1 VDVSR
6 NPDMMN
12 GRASELGAEIDLSA
26 APGRADLHDPSQR
39 RRVEQQ
45 LTSIPGVL
53 AVRLVPG
60 FDREVDELHV
70 VTSPERGA
78 KSTVRDVQTVLLARC
93 GVTIDHRV
101 ISVVQLDERQLLPMP
116 GRVRLLEVST
126 VQSGKGLMVE
136 VALAFDEEQA
146 RGTAEGGS
154 TSAGYVRAVARA
166 TLAAF
171 NDLIAT
177 EVTLELRDAAIVPI
191 GGQQLAVTVI
201 ELRDGRGEELR
212 SGTALVR
219 DPAADAV
226 ARSVLAA
233 LNRTVDPALG

>member
-1 VDVSR
+1 MDVFR
-6 NPDMMN
+6 NPDLATE
-12 GRASELGAEIDLSA
+12 GAAELGAEIDLSA
-26 APGRADLHDPSQR
+26 GPGRSDLHDPSER

-45 LTSIPGVL
+45 VTSIPGVL

-70 VTSPERGA
+70 VTVPERGA
-78 KSTVRDVQTVLLARC
+78 KATVRDVQTVLLARC
-93 GVTIDHRV
+93 GVNIDHRV
-101 ISVVQLDERQLLPMP
+101 ISVVQLDERQVLPAA
-116 GRVRLLEVST
+116 GRVRLLQVTT
-126 VQSGKGLMVE
+126 VQSGKGLVAE
-136 VALAFDEEQA
+136 VALAFDDEEA
-146 RGTAEGGS
+146 RGSAEGAA
-154 TSAGYVRAVARA
+154 TSAGYVRSVARA

-177 EVTLELRDAAIVPI
+177 DITLELRDAAIVAV
-191 GGQQLAVTVI
+191 GGQDLAVTVV

-219 DPAADAV
+219 EPAGDAI

-233 LNRTVDPALG
+233 LNRTVETGGA

>member
-1 VDVSR
+1 VEVSR
-6 NPDMMN
+6 NPDLVTEGM
-12 GRASELGAEIDLSA
+12 AELAAEIDLSA
-26 APGRADLHDPSQR
+26 DPGRSDLHDPAQR

-45 LTSIPGVL
+45 VTSIPGVL

-70 VTSPERGA
+70 VTSPERSPKA
-78 KSTVRDVQTVLLARC
+78 TVRDVQTVLLARC
-93 GVTIDHRV
+93 GVNIDHRV
-101 ISVVQLDERQLLPMP
+101 ISVVQLDERQVLPAA
-116 GRVRLLEVST
+116 GRVRLLQVGT
-126 VQSGKGLMVE
+126 VQSGKGLVAE
-136 VALAFDEEQA
+136 VSLAFDDEEA
-146 RGTAEGGS
+146 RGSADGAAT
-154 TSAGYVRAVARA
+154 TAGYVRSVARA

-177 EVTLELRDAAIVPI
+177 DITLELRDAAIVAV

-212 SGTALVR
+212 TGTALVR
-219 DPAADAV
+219 EPAADAV

-233 LNRTVDPALG
+233 LNRTVETGGA